1 MLDTQWMGTFNACPM
16 SEVYPHIVVT
26 PPGPRARE
34 IIEREELYASPSLT
48 KEYPFVAD
56 HGDGCFVWDPD
67 GNCFLDFHSG
77 IAVGTLG
84 HNHARITQI
93 IAQQAEELL
102 QMCGSDFYHAP
113 YGELLERLA
122 LLAPGETPK
131 RVFLSNSG
139 TEAVE
144 CAIKLARFATG
155 RPYTLAYYGGFHGRT
170 LGSLAHTA
178 SSPRQREGQVL
189 PAGTFHIPYPDVYRG
204 KGVDHLDELAGT
216 LFRMVSPKEFAAVLI
231 EPIQGEG
238 GYLVP
243 PAWYLQ
249 KLRRLCDEH
258 GILLIADEVQTGVGR
273 TGKMFC
279 MEHYGVEADITT
291 LAKGIANGL
300 PLGATIARAELME
313 KWEPGAQGST
323 GGGNPVACRA
333 ALIVIDELEHG
344 VMTNCQHVGSFL
356 QRELSTLMARHPSL
370 GDVRGKG
377 LMIGIEIV
385 RNRATKEEAKDLRD
399 SVVQRA
405 FERGLLLLHCGP
417 SAIRIAPPLILSE
430 REARI
435 GVDILDTVLT
445 EVEDASRCT

>member
-1 MLDTQWMGTFNACPM
+1 M
-16 SEVYPHIVVT
+16 SETAPNIVVP

-34 IIEREELYASPSLT
+34 IIEREDRYNSPSLT

-56 HGDGCFVWDPD
+56 HGRGCFLWDPD
-67 GNCFLDFHSG
+67 GNCFLDFHAG

-84 HNHARITQI
+84 HNHARITQV
-93 IAQQAEELL
+93 IAEQAERLL
-102 QMCGSDFYHAP
+102 QMCGSDFYQAP
-113 YGELLERLA
+113 YGELCERLA
-122 LLAPGETPK
+122 HLAPGETQK

-155 RPYTLAYYGGFHGRT
+155 RSKTLAYYGGFHGRT

-178 SSPRQREGQVL
+178 SSYLQREGQML

-204 KGVDHLDELAGT
+204 KGMDHLDELPET
-216 LFRMVSPKEFAAVLI
+216 LFRMVSPKEFAAVII

-238 GYLVP
+238 GYIVP

-258 GILLIADEVQTGVGR
+258 GILLIADEVQTGIGR

-279 MEHYGVEADITT
+279 MEHYGVDADITT
-291 LAKGIANGL
+291 LSKGIANGL

-313 KWEPGAQGST
+313 QWKPGMHGST
-323 GGGNPVACRA
+323 LGGNPVACRA
-333 ALIVIDELEHG
+333 ALIVIDELEHS
-344 VMTNCQHVGSFL
+344 VLANCEHVGAFL
-356 QRELSTLMARHPSL
+356 QGELRALMARHPSL

-385 RNRATKEEAKDLRD
+385 RNRATQKEAKDLRD
-399 SVVQRA
+399 AIVQRA

-417 SAIRIAPPLILSE
+417 SAIRISPPLILSE
-430 REARI
+430 LEAQI
-435 GVDILDTVLT
+435 GVDILDQVLT
-445 EVEDASRCT
+445 ETEKEFHIRAPQ